1 LTQKGGNGM
10 QDEHW
15 ELFGWSVGLS
25 RRCGVATG
33 LILRE
38 DIPEFQVYG
47 AQVGG
52 RGEILMNESS
62 KEQGQATFFVLEEVH
77 DPRFPYRLTIRKG
90 DKILLGLRVRERWP
104 GQKGNVFCMRE
115 ERGSWIPA
123 HKELERVP
131 ILLMKRLG
139 KRLSLVLDRA
149 KRKRCDFLF
158 LTKKYR
164 TKEGEYEQI
173 FWRTQRALTSHR
185 TRVKLSTSGA
195 CSINI
200 LVDTSERYPW
210 KFLGCQVTRQKL
222 PVGDYA
228 LAGEK
233 GELLAI
239 VERKTMDNMLTDFA
253 KMPAFHQQLSELSS
267 YRHCALVIE
276 ANYADFL
283 NPAKVPYYRPSFTSS
298 AIAEIS
304 AFHPGLLVV
313 FAGNRKLA
321 QEWTLRFFR
330 AVQAHALD
338 KPHPKVAEVLERYGK
353 SMDEDPNGARSP
365 KGRVR

>member
-1 LTQKGGNGM
+1 
-10 QDEHW
+10 
-15 ELFGWSVGLS
+15 LS
-25 RRCGVATG
+25 ANWRCGVATG
-33 LILRE
+33 LILGE
-38 DIPEFQVYG
+38 DIPGFPFYG
-47 AQVGG
+47 AQAEG
-52 RGEILMNESS
+52 RGEILMSESS
-62 KEQGQATFFVLEEVH
+62 KEKGEATFFVLEEVH
-77 DPRFPYRLTIRKG
+77 DSRFPYRLTIRKG
-90 DKILLGLRVRERWP
+90 DKVLLGLRVQDRWP
-104 GQKGNVFCMRE
+104 GQRGNVFCIRE
-115 ERGSWIPA
+115 ERGSWISP

-149 KRKRCDFLF
+149 QRKRCDFLF

-173 FWRTQRALTSHR
+173 FWRTQKALTSHR
-185 TRVKLSTSGA
+185 TRAKLSTSGA

-210 KFLGCQVTRQKL
+210 KFQGCQVTRQKL

-239 VERKTMDNMLTDFA
+239 VERKTMENMLTDFA

-283 NPAKVPYYRPSFTSS
+283 NPAKVPYCRPSFVSM

-304 AFHPGLLVV
+304 ALHPGLLVV

-330 AVQAHALD
+330 AVQAHSLD
-338 KPHPKVAEVLERYGK
+338 KPHPKVAEVLEHYGK
-353 SMDEDPNGARSP
+353 SMDEDPNGAPSA
-365 KGRVR
+365 KGTED